1 MPTETRIVIVDDHPV
16 VLEGLSNMLHRLD
29 SVTLVAGCAD
39 AIAAMAVLRK
49 EPVDLVIT
57 DINLPEISGIELCR
71 RIRSAFPHTRVI
83 GISTFHDPAYARALI
98 DSGGSC
104 FVTKNAAVS
113 EFETAIRK
121 ALEGETWV
129 ADLLTEQK
137 PLSFSQEQGP
147 VITRRERE
155 VLSLIASGLTNKQ
168 IAEKLFVSIATV
180 DSHRKNLLSKFGVL
194 NTAALVASAA
204 KSGLIS

>member
-1 MPTETRIVIVDDHPV
+1 M
-16 VLEGLSNMLHRLD
+16 
-29 SVTLVAGCAD
+29 
-39 AIAAMAVLRK
+39 
-49 EPVDLVIT
+49 
-57 DINLPEISGIELCR
+57 
-71 RIRSAFPHTRVI
+71 
-83 GISTFHDPAYARALI
+83 
-98 DSGGSC
+98 
-104 FVTKNAAVS
+104 
-113 EFETAIRK
+113 
-121 ALEGETWV
+121 

-168 IAEKLFVSIATV
+168 IAEKLFVSITTV

-194 NTAALVASAA
+194 NTAALVARAA

>member
-16 VLEGLSNMLHRLD
+16 VLEGLTNMLHSLD
-29 SVTLVAGCAD
+29 SIKLVAGCAD
-39 AIAAMAVLRK
+39 AIATMAVLRK

-71 RIRSAFPHTRVI
+71 RIRTAFPHTRVI
-83 GISTFHDPAYARALI
+83 GISTFHDPAYARELLNC
-98 DSGGSC
+98 GGSC
-104 FVTKNAAVS
+104 FVTKNASVT

-121 ALEGETWV
+121 ALQGETWV
-129 ADLLTEQK
+129 GDLLTEQK
-137 PLSFSQEQGP
+137 PLSFSQQEGP

-155 VLSLIASGLTNKQ
+155 VLALIATGFTNKE
-168 IAEKLFVSIATV
+168 IAEKLFVSISTV
-180 DSHRKNLLSKFGVL
+180 DSHRKNLLTKFGVL
-194 NTAALVASAA
+194 NTAALVARAA